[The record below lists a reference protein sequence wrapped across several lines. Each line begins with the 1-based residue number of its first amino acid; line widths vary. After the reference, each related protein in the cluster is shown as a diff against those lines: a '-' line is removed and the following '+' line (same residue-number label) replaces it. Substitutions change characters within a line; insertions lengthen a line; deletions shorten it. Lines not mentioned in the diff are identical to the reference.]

1 MKKILTLISVLIILL
16 VILLPQFV
24 IGVNIDCES
33 QYGEC
38 PQAVL
43 DKISPLKGKKLVTA
57 KKKLKE
63 VLKSDFSISTY
74 SFRFKLPNI
83 IHVELLVKKPLFAIK
98 NLSSDTY
105 ALVDKDGQVLENVLS
120 SALPT
125 VTTDEVTPAIG
136 ERVNNKNLFALEL
149 VRGVY
154 QMYQIGTGKVQGE
167 TLLVDL
173 AGPVRVIFPL
183 VDADRDILLGSLRL
197 IYSNIKGSESGSLYR
212 EVDMRYKNPVLR

>member
-1 MKKILTLISVLIILL
+1 MKKILTLILGLIILL
-16 VILLPQFV
+16 LILLPQFV

-38 PQAVL
+38 PQSVL
-43 DKISPLKGKKLVTA
+43 DKISALNGKKLVSA
-57 KKKLKE
+57 KKKLNE
-63 VLKSDFSISTY
+63 ILKSDFSISTY
-74 SFRFKLPNI
+74 SYRFKLPNI
-83 IHVELLVKKPLFAIK
+83 IHIELLVKKPLFAIK
-98 NLSSDTY
+98 NLSSDVN

-125 VTTDEVTPAIG
+125 VTTDEALPAIG
-136 ERVNNKNLFALEL
+136 QKVSDKNLFALNL
-149 VRGVY
+149 MSGVY
-154 QMYQIGTGKVQGE
+154 QMYQVGNGKVDGE

-183 VDADRDILLGSLRL
+183 VDVNRDILLGSLRL
-197 IYSNIKGSESGSLYR
+197 IYSNIKGSEGGSLYK

>member
-1 MKKILTLISVLIILL
+1 VKKILTLILIFVILL
-16 VILLPQFV
+16 LIFLPQFV

-38 PQAVL
+38 PQSVL
-43 DKISPLKGKKLVTA
+43 DKISTLNGKKLVNA

-83 IHVELLVKKPLFAIK
+83 IHVELLVKKPIFALK
-98 NLSSDTY
+98 NLSSDVIT
-105 ALVDKDGQVLENVLS
+105 LVDKDGQVLESVLS

-125 VTTDEVTPAIG
+125 VTTDEALPAVGQRISD
-136 ERVNNKNLFALEL
+136 KNLFALGL
-149 VRGVY
+149 MNGVY
-154 QMYQIGTGKVQGE
+154 QMYQIESGKIQGE

-183 VDADRDILLGSLRL
+183 VDANRDILLGSLRL
-197 IYSNIKGSESGSLYR
+197 IYSNIKGSEGGSLYR

>member
-1 MKKILTLISVLIILL
+1 VKKILTLISIPVIFLLIF
-16 VILLPQFV
+16 LPQFF
-24 IGVNIDCES
+24 IRVNISCES

-38 PQAVL
+38 PQTVL
-43 DKISPLKGKKLVTA
+43 DKISTLKGKKLTTA
-57 KKKLKE
+57 KKKLNE
-63 VLKSDFSISTY
+63 ILKSDFSISTY
-74 SFRFKLPNI
+74 SFRFRLPNTL
-83 IHVELLVKKPLFAIK
+83 HVELLVKKPLFAIK
-98 NLSSDTY
+98 NMSSGVN

-125 VTTDEVTPAIG
+125 VTTDEALPDIG
-136 ERVNNKNLFALEL
+136 QKVSDKNFFALRL
-149 VRGVY
+149 MSGVY
-154 QMYQIGTGKVQGE
+154 QMYQIGMGKVQGE

-197 IYSNIKGSESGSLYR
+197 IYSNIKGSEGGSLYR